1 MPASMDTVESL
12 LSRIRVLR
20 DAPAYELERVV
31 DRLIRKRLASK
42 EYALVQDDRG
52 DRVFFVL
59 SGTLAVIL
67 YSPEGKEV
75 FYREFHAGETFGD
88 YSAIDGGTRAAS
100 IRAITEAEVVSLP
113 AEDFLVLLA
122 RCPEVATEE
131 MRQLVRAIR
140 TLTQRVYE
148 LSVLASDARL
158 RAELGRLAEK
168 DPENPNALTIAR
180 MPTQA
185 QLAARVGTH
194 REAIS
199 RHIVALERAGLLL
212 REGRRARIPDAAA
225 FIQGVAEPLSLPPVV
240 GQSDTPSPR

>member
-1 MPASMDTVESL
+1 MDISERW
-12 LSRIRVLR
+12 LSPVRILKN
-20 DAPAYELERVV
+20 APMHELER
-31 DRLIRKRLASK
+31 LAALLVHRQLGPK
-42 EYALVQDDRG
+42 EYALVQDDRC
-52 DRVFFVL
+52 DRVYFVVK
-59 SGTLAVIL
+59 GTLAVIL

-113 AEDFLVLLA
+113 AEDFLALLV

-158 RAELGRLAEK
+158 RAELIRLADK
-168 DPENPNALTIAR
+168 DPENPNTLSIAR

-185 QLAARVGTH
+185 QLAARVGAQ

-199 RHIVALERAGLLL
+199 RHLVALERAGLLV
-212 REGRRARIPDAAA
+212 REGRQARIPDAAA
-225 FIQGVAEPLSLPPVV
+225 FTRSVADPLPLPPTE
-240 GQSDTPSPR
+240 GKPDNLPDEIA